1 MVIEILARVLTD
13 YLVSSSV
20 ADLNVGCPQES
31 TVDAKSLTTSMQY
44 HFFVCICFLFV
55 CYLAII
61 RRTIENNG
69 E

>member
-20 ADLNVGCPQES
+20 ADLNVVCPQES
-31 TVDAKSLTTSMQY
+31 TVDATSLTTSMQY
-44 HFFVCICFLFV
+44 HVFCLFV
-55 CYLAII
+55 TYLAII